1 MKALALYALL
11 YLALFGFTDILY
23 HKFGV
28 NAETTRKIVHVCT
41 GVIALTFPVYLTEFW
56 QAAVL
61 CGSFLGLLFVCERFC
76 WFQSIT
82 AIKRKSYGSW
92 LFALVVLICFWIQW
106 KTGNLR
112 YYYIPLLIL
121 SLADP
126 AAAFAGQKW
135 RYRPFRIF
143 GQAKTI
149 SGSLGFLVVCLAI
162 LWGFHPEQMN
172 LNQLFIMMGMALA
185 LTITEAISV
194 NGWDNLT
201 IPVVAVG
208 LIYCMHL

>member
-1 MKALALYALL
+1 MTALALYALL

-23 HKFGV
+23 HKFRV

-106 KTGNLR
+106 KTGNMR

-172 LNQLFIMMGMALA
+172 LNQLFILLGMALA

-201 IPVVAVG
+201 IPVVAIG
-208 LIYCMHL
+208 LIYCMHP